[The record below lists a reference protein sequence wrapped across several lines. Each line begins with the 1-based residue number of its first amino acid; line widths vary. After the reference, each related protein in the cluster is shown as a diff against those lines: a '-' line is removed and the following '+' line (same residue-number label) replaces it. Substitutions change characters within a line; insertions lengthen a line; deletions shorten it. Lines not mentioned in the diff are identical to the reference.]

1 MCVLGKPCLHNGF
14 QHSQIYKM
22 ILPQKKKAVKS
33 PSPSFRLH
41 LLSLLV
47 FHRICQFNGHS
58 LPFPATCLSFS
69 FPDPSFADP
78 SSPQFYQPALKIWSP
93 RASHARVP
101 DSAVPLDVLGT
112 VDLSLEFYT
121 VPLLPDLMWPSWP
134 VTFHLNPSL
143 QAPRTFQDLVMSGPG
158 TL

>member
-1 MCVLGKPCLHNGF
+1 MHAFNLHTPETESGGSMCVLGKPCLHNEF
-14 QHSQIYKM
+14 QHNQIYKV
-22 ILPQKKKAVKS
+22 ILPQKKAVKS

-101 DSAVPLDVLGT
+101 DSAVPWMCLGLWT
-112 VDLSLEFYT
+112 SLWNST
-121 VPLLPDLMWPSWP
+121 QSPSCL
-134 VTFHLNPSL
+134 T
-143 QAPRTFQDLVMSGPG
+143 
-158 TL
+158 